1 MPKGGKLR
9 SPVDAWPPELVF
21 FTRVTAMLRGLCS
34 SLEVR
39 HPYPHPYPKFSPN
52 PNPNHNPNPSPKPNQ
67 VRHPYLSTMA
77 DAARVTLREAV
88 PQADHATSPV
98 QPTPQGLESSPL
110 QARLELGRS
119 CSSSPS
125 PNPNPNPTLTL
136 TLTLTQ
142 P

>member
-39 HPYPHPYPKFSPN
+39 HPY
-52 PNPNHNPNPSPKPNQ
+52 
-67 VRHPYLSTMA
+67 LSTMA

-88 PQADHATSPV
+88 PQAEHATSPV

-136 TLTLTQ
+136 TLTLALALTLSLTLF
-142 P
+142 